1 MAGDVLRSIE
11 QIASSS
17 MQDNDGTVRGTKK
30 IFGYVCAINTE
41 GELAGT
47 VDVQEFNYEP
57 GEYSKPGAGHH
68 RGVLLSA
75 IQDNQSGFLI
85 VPMLYSEVVIVQNS
99 LDGTEYVIMYSHAK
113 KMQLLISSVEDD
125 KDSSISIGVTE
136 VKNFVETDDGL
147 EMDYFELE
155 KTQNATNTTY
165 TASSIVDNIV
175 SPDDSKGYREERTA
189 EHKVITVKNTTITI
203 DGENISIETSG
214 KVKFK
219 IGSTTVTHQD
229 GQINIKADNV
239 KLESTNC
246 ELKGDNVKVEGAN
259 VTITG
264 GNLKTQG
271 MSSADLNGPFNA
283 VKVCPFSGAPHCGSM
298 VSGT

>member
-1 MAGDVLRSIE
+1 MLRSLE

-17 MQDNDGTVRGTKK
+17 VKGLDGTVRGTKK

-57 GEYSKPGAGHH
+57 GEYSVPGVGCH
-68 RGVLLSA
+68 RGVYLSA

-85 VPMLYSEVVIVQNS
+85 VPMLFSEVVIVQNP
-99 LDGTEYVIMYSHAK
+99 LDGTEYVIMYSHAR
-113 KMQLLISSVEDD
+113 KMQLHTTAVKDD

-136 VKNFVETDDGL
+136 VENFVETDDGL
-147 EMDYFELE
+147 DKDYFELE

-165 TASSIVDNIV
+165 TAMSIVDNV
-175 SPDDSKGYREERTA
+175 TSEKDSEGYREEKTA
-189 EHKVITVKNTTITI
+189 EHKTITVKDTTITI
-203 DGENISIETSG
+203 DGENVTIETSG
-214 KVKFK
+214 KVEFK
-219 IGSTTVTHQD
+219 IGGTTITHQD
-229 GQINIKADNV
+229 GKVDVKTDNV

-246 ELKGDNVKVEGAN
+246 ELKGNNVKVEGAN

-271 MSSADLNGPFNA
+271 MSSTDLNGPFNA
-283 VKVCPFSGAPHCGSM
+283 VKVCPFSGAPHCGSV